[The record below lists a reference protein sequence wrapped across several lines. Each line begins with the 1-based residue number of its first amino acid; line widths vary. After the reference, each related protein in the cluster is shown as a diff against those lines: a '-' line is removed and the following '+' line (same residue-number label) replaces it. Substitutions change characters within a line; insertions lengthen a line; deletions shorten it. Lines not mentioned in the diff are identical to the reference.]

1 MEWPFH
7 PKYVGALTA
16 LVFFGLAIAAISYES
31 AAEAAGQR
39 GQVVYWAAW
48 RTLFAFVGG
57 AGFTAWLSMTV
68 YEYVHWRGQDREASR
83 EFFVSMVK
91 DLYGPI
97 YDEITSNRQR
107 LGEFEP
113 LDLSANSRLEQ
124 TYLSIYVPPIVIDIS
139 HSLLSHG
146 ASYNERLGQII
157 SALQSMVAEFAASYF
172 VAKGGPHELPRLSG
186 AEAKGILGANVSP
199 NAESYRQFLERE
211 QGRAQALG
219 LKIDMDDFHGNLRRH
234 IWDSQVAKDLFV
246 RRINV
251 TAWADTMMG
260 QIKPLIRRPYQMQ
273 ALPAMNPPNARSSN
287 QMKTARDVLVTLGR
301 RAATWLTAFFIFVFV
316 VGQWSLPGTDPWLGV
331 LWRFLLVGLLIFWGA
346 TWSPSDRWKP
356 AVARAKWWLVFGTG
370 FFLLLMGV
378 IGIGIAP
385 FAPGVYPDL
394 SVFFVGL
401 GILLLVQG
409 VRMIVWAKKN
419 WSP

>member
-31 AAEAAGQR
+31 GAEAAGQR

-124 TYLSIYVPPIVIDIS
+124 TYLSIYVPPIVINTS

-146 ASYNERLGQII
+146 ASYNENLGQTI
-157 SALQSMVAEFAASYF
+157 SALQSMVAEFTASYF
-172 VAKGGPHELPRLSG
+172 VAKGGPYELPGLSG

-211 QGRAQALG
+211 RGRAHALG
-219 LKIDMDDFHGNLRRH
+219 LKIDMDDFHRSLRRH

-251 TAWADTMMG
+251 TGWADTMME
-260 QIKPLIRRPYQMQ
+260 QIKPLIRRPYQTQ
-273 ALPAMNPPNARSSN
+273 ALPAINPP
-287 QMKTARDVLVTLGR
+287 K
-301 RAATWLTAFFIFVFV
+301 FV
-316 VGQWSLPGTDPWLGV
+316 VGQWSLPGTYPWLGV

-356 AVARAKWWLVFGTG
+356 AAARAKWWIVFGTG

-378 IGIGIAP
+378 VGIGIAP

-409 VRMIVWAKKN
+409 ARMIVWAKKN
-419 WSP
+419 RSS